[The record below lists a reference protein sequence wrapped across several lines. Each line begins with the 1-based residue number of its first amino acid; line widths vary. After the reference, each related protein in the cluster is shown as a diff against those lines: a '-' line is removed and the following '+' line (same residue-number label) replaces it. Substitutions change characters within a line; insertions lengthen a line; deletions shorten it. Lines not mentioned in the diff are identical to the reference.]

1 MKIYYNI
8 SYSYDYVICIIS
20 NKEIGIDIEKIRKT
34 NINTKKIFATKIEQ
48 NYSSRANNMAQLESR
63 NKTKKIAMKSKL
75 RLYKFN
81 RPISK
86 NQCSKFFLVFI

>member
-48 NYSSRANNMAQLESR
+48 NYKNIICSDNNII
-63 NKTKKIAMKSKL
+63 TKQI
-75 RLYKFN
+75 KFHN
-81 RPISK
+81 YIISICEK
-86 NQCSKFFLVFI
+86 K